1 MSRLPVS
8 PEEFHK
14 LALRVSD
21 LTTNYLRELPDLA
34 AFPSDV
40 TGKSALD
47 EFGSE
52 LPEDGVGEHAFDA
65 LPGVFAA
72 ARPNAPGF
80 FGYVF
85 GSGEPIA
92 ALGDFAASV
101 LNQNV
106 TAWRSSPSAVTIE
119 RQVVSWLAESI
130 GCKGM
135 RGSLCGGGS
144 SANLMALCMAREAKA
159 PANEHGA
166 QGGVIYTSTET
177 HMSTP
182 KAAAVLGLGHQAV
195 RYIEVDS
202 DFRMRMDLLESA
214 IQADVAAGKKPI
226 AVVATAGTVAT
237 GSIDR
242 LDAIA
247 DICSKYGLWMH
258 VDGAYG
264 ALAAMAA
271 PEKFSGIE
279 RADSITL
286 DPHKWLYQPVDCSCL
301 LYKDLNSA
309 SRAFSHSGDYTK
321 VLQTDPLESFAFF
334 EESLELSRRFRALKL
349 WLSVRYHGMA
359 AFRAAIGEDL
369 RLAHVLAQ
377 EIDASSKLERL
388 NPVALS
394 AVCFR
399 YKCEDSDNANAA
411 ILKEVIRRGRVY
423 ISNATI
429 HGKFVLRACVTN
441 HRSMEADVKAVVKEV
456 IASAN
461 SLGI

>member
-8 PEEFHK
+8 PDEFHK

-21 LTTNYLRELPDLA
+21 LTTNYLRELPDLP
-34 AFPSDV
+34 AFPADV
-40 TGKSALD
+40 TGKSAL
-47 EFGSE
+47 EKFGGAM
-52 LPEDGVGEHAFDA
+52 PEAGMGERAFDA
-65 LPGVFAA
+65 LPDVYGA

-130 GCKGM
+130 GCGGM
-135 RGSLCGGGS
+135 VGSLCGGGS

-159 PANEHGA
+159 PANQHGA
-166 QGGVIYTSTET
+166 QGGVIYTSTES

-182 KAAAVLGLGHQAV
+182 KAAALLGLGHDAV
-195 RYIEVDS
+195 RYIEADS
-202 DFRMRMDLLESA
+202 DFRMRLDQLEAA
-214 IQADVAAGKKPI
+214 IKADI
-226 AVVATAGTVAT
+226 AVGQKPVAVVGTAGTVAT
-237 GSIDR
+237 GSIDP

-247 DICSKYGLWMH
+247 DVCSKYGVWMH

-264 ALAAMAA
+264 ALAAMAV
-271 PEKFSGIE
+271 PEKFKGLG
-279 RADSITL
+279 RADSVTL

-301 LYKDLNSA
+301 LYKDFNSA
-309 SRAFSHSGDYTK
+309 SRAFSHSADYTK
-321 VLQTDPLESFAFF
+321 VQQTDPLESFAFF

-349 WLSVRYHGMA
+349 WLSLRYHGFG
-359 AFRAAIGEDL
+359 AFRLAIAEDL
-369 RLAHVLAQ
+369 RLAQVLADV
-377 EIDASSKLERL
+377 IDASPKLVRL

-399 YKCEDSDNANAA
+399 YECQDSDTANAA

-429 HGKFVLRACVTN
+429 GGKFALRACVTN
-441 HRSMEADVKAVVKEV
+441 HRSMEADVKAVVEEV

-461 SLGI
+461 SLGL